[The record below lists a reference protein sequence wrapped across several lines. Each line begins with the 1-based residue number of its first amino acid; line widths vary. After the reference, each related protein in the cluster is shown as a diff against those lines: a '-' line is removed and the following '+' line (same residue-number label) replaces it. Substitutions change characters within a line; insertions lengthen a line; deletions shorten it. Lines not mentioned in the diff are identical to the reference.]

1 VCVPG
6 KIRVQIETQQF
17 SRINS
22 FNMASSGVDEWEV
35 GCYRDDEDVEL
46 DVDDDDDDVS
56 DDALWVGW
64 IHW

>member
-1 VCVPG
+1 
-6 KIRVQIETQQF
+6 
-17 SRINS
+17 
-22 FNMASSGVDEWEV
+22 MASSGVDEWEV
-35 GCYRDDEDVEL
+35 GCYREYRDDEDVEL